1 MTRTTRHKC
10 KILLLSGGV
19 AAAAYLSIKYILP
32 LVWPFIL
39 AYGLA
44 LLIYPVVRF
53 LRDKLHFHK
62 NAATAMTLIVVLGGI
77 GFLLSVLVSRVF
89 EQMTRLVESWP
100 TYESQILKYIKEM
113 CEIIEKT
120 FRIDEGQVYG
130 RVYDGIGNAMTNWQV
145 NIMPTLMNNSIS
157 TLIAFVD
164 VIIIIAVTV
173 IAVFYMARDMD
184 DMRKIKQR
192 NPFYKE
198 LCFVRGLMSKLVRAY
213 IRSQTIIMSLV
224 AVICAVGLAFVGN
237 SYYILLGVIVG
248 ILDALPLIGV
258 GVVMIPWSIV
268 YMFMGEYLKAATM
281 FTIFIICYLLREF
294 LEPKLMGQKIGM
306 SPIASLISIYVGYRL
321 FGIIGMVAGPFVY
334 VLVREIVANYDN
346 S

>member
-1 MTRTTRHKC
+1 
-10 KILLLSGGV
+10 
-19 AAAAYLSIKYILP
+19 
-32 LVWPFIL
+32 
-39 AYGLA
+39 
-44 LLIYPVVRF
+44 
-53 LRDKLHFHK
+53 
-62 NAATAMTLIVVLGGI
+62 
-77 GFLLSVLVSRVF
+77 
-89 EQMTRLVESWP
+89 
-100 TYESQILKYIKEM
+100 
-113 CEIIEKT
+113 
-120 FRIDEGQVYG
+120 
-130 RVYDGIGNAMTNWQV
+130 
-145 NIMPTLMNNSIS
+145 
-157 TLIAFVD
+157 
-164 VIIIIAVTV
+164 
-173 IAVFYMARDMD
+173 
-184 DMRKIKQR
+184 
-192 NPFYKE
+192 
-198 LCFVRGLMSKLVRAY
+198 
-213 IRSQTIIMSLV
+213 MSLV